1 MSATDAKLSAFV
13 KKALEASPPSV
24 PAFKFAES
32 AAIVIS
38 VPVLDKAIPAPPIKL
53 FSCKLPVETL
63 V

>member
-38 VPVLDKAIPAPPIKL
+38 VPVLDKAMPVPPTKL
-53 FSCKLPVETL
+53 FNCKFPVATL